1 MTRRK
6 KPPVSVAER
15 REWLKLHEEGGQT
28 PPGIAEK
35 YGYDVRTVRKALDL
49 ARQDREER
57 EASVM
62 ILRDAKEKHYGDLIA
77 YAEEMDEE
85 IRQAYIPEASKRLY
99 VALHEHLPRSPLWK
113 GIDKLKELNAV
124 IDNIQTD
131 LNKTAIITI
140 NKKTEK
146 EFSKKPEEVGL
157 DVEGTAGALVHRVK
171 QIEDSF
177 LPEIR
182 DEKVKEGVREIKY
195 GSWNCGVVPENQV
208 SDIKNF
214 IEGIMSSINS
224 RPKAKELKDNIVER
238 RRVIENIREELAT
251 IIMKRIVPGRCK
263 YCPF

>member
-1 MTRRK
+1 M
-6 KPPVSVAER
+6 
-15 REWLKLHEEGGQT
+15 
-28 PPGIAEK
+28 
-35 YGYDVRTVRKALDL
+35 
-49 ARQDREER
+49 
-57 EASVM
+57 
-62 ILRDAKEKHYGDLIA
+62 
-77 YAEEMDEE
+77 
-85 IRQAYIPEASKRLY
+85 
-99 VALHEHLPRSPLWK
+99 WK

-157 DVEGTAGALVHRVK
+157 DVVGTAGALVHRVK